1 MVRFLLFLTLLSV
14 VAIYAWRRG
23 GWPEK
28 AAATGLVLQVAVDQ
42 AYHLLSGTRGGD
54 FTDVHLW
61 HFFLDLALF
70 GFVIYIALRADRF
83 WPLWLGGTMIIMLIA
98 HPKKQMIKLV
108 EVVEN
113 AGQYNLREIIK
124 DTVKTDWKNIFELIP
139 RSVTKSKKYLEGNSN
154 FSYTERNQKV
164 PFPSDERGGGQLFVK
179 N

>member
-98 HPKKQMIKLV
+98 HLLRAMAQMHPDIYAIINRYPFWLAII
-108 EVVEN
+108 VVGIGTAAYDRRN
-113 AGQYNLREIIK
+113 RRAK
-124 DTVKTDWKNIFELIP
+124 DAHST
-139 RSVTKSKKYLEGNSN
+139 
-154 FSYTERNQKV
+154 
-164 PFPSDERGGGQLFVK
+164 
-179 N
+179 